1 MGKKGKLILTV
12 ERKQINV
19 QGITEL
25 KNLATI
31 TAVSDSSKKT
41 IVNFKTVRGK
51 HIYSFNMIPQN
62 YLLVTKGKK
71 QLHSRENW

>member
-25 KNLATI
+25 ENLATI
-31 TAVSDSSKKT
+31 TAVSESSKKT
-41 IVNFKTVRGK
+41 LVDFKIVGGK
-51 HIYSFNMIPQN
+51 HIYSLNMIPPKSI
-62 YLLVTKGKK
+62 Y
-71 QLHSRENW
+71 